1 VGTERLLL
9 AVEKSSWRNITIT
22 SIDMHPTGR
31 IDPRM
36 RFYTKDECEDWLGG
50 RGRAKPDAIPEIHRA
65 HVHYPTSPGRIL
77 YLAHWVA
84 GSLMY
89 RDPALV
95 WIAEW
100 GIWGSSENW
109 HLYYKLRQSYGDLR
123 LLHEAPGHLFL
134 GHESE
139 DLTSFLQVAM
149 LNGWGGYILTQA
161 DYVNAFFS
169 HDEYIDFFAAQ
180 GGLGVLDDIRK
191 EFGTVEHPPKEV

>member
-1 VGTERLLL
+1 
-9 AVEKSSWRNITIT
+9 
-22 SIDMHPTGR
+22 
-31 IDPRM
+31 
-36 RFYTKDECEDWLGG
+36 
-50 RGRAKPDAIPEIHRA
+50 
-65 HVHYPTSPGRIL
+65 
-77 YLAHWVA
+77 
-84 GSLMY
+84 MY
-89 RDPALV
+89 RSPALV
-95 WIAEW
+95 WITEW

-134 GHESE
+134 GHEAE
-139 DLTSFLQVAM
+139 DLTSFLQIAI

-180 GGLGVLDDIRK
+180 GGLGLLEDIRK

>member
-1 VGTERLLL
+1 
-9 AVEKSSWRNITIT
+9 
-22 SIDMHPTGR
+22 
-31 IDPRM
+31 M
-36 RFYTKDECEDWLGG
+36 RFYTKDECEDWL
-50 RGRAKPDAIPEIHRA
+50 RDRKRVKPDCIPEIHRA

-77 YLAHWVA
+77 HLAHWVA

-89 RDPALV
+89 PDPALV
-95 WIAEW
+95 WITEW

-139 DLTSFLQVAM
+139 DLTSFLQIAM

-161 DYVNAFFS
+161 DYLNAFFS
-169 HDEYIDFFAAQ
+169 HDEYIDFFAAE
-180 GGLGVLDDIRK
+180 GGLGLFEDIRK
-191 EFGTVEHPPKEV
+191 EFGTVEHPPKDM